1 MTTPG
6 TVWQQGGFEV
16 WLKPLENAQLVTV
29 TENTG
34 NVLHGWS
41 LWKFIQLISC
51 SQSAFPLHRF
61 RGVSSSISHPQEFGH
76 VEDDVHCQ
84 NVTWQVEFL
93 CPWSKPGCWAGGCW
107 PLKPWLGS
115 AFNLFWGFKLSQW
128 KAKPLRAG
136 SGADKGISVRAPSQL
151 CALNAA
157 DFRGVGRLSENTI
170 NSNCTILIVL
180 FQAFPGISDLS
191 TATNLDLS
199 LGNSSETWR
208 VFSESN

>member
-1 MTTPG
+1 MDGVCGGLYNWFPVLNQHFPCTG
-6 TVWQQGGFEV
+6 FGGFPV
-16 WLKPLENAQLVTV
+16 
-29 TENTG
+29 
-34 NVLHGWS
+34 
-41 LWKFIQLISC
+41 
-51 SQSAFPLHRF
+51 AFPTPRNLAMLKMMCIVRMWPGRLSF
-61 RGVSSSISHPQEFGH
+61 CVPDPNQAAGQE
-76 VEDDVHCQ
+76 
-84 NVTWQVEFL
+84 
-93 CPWSKPGCWAGGCW
+93 GCW

-151 CALNAA
+151 CALSAA